1 MAKLSIPSVARP
13 GGPRPT
19 LRPQPY
25 PIAKRRG
32 NRKQS
37 ACQSQNR
44 VARVRRNRSQGYL
57 SQAVLRIW
65 CSPPKASDRQS
76 NTAPTTF
83 GKRRRG
89 VVERSQLAVGK
100 EPDAGLL
107 VHSRLEPARPVL
119 RAAGSYRVR
128 GPGTCGS
135 PKFPVALHPARAPRA
150 ESPAVTGCGP
160 VTNSQNDYVSLTT
173 RHSARASLVLGE

>member
-1 MAKLSIPSVARP
+1 MPITKSCCAR
-13 GGPRPT
+13 T
-19 LRPQPY
+19 
-25 PIAKRRG
+25 
-32 NRKQS
+32 S
-37 ACQSQNR
+37 
-44 VARVRRNRSQGYL
+44 NRSQGYL

-107 VHSRLEPARPVL
+107 VRTPAWNRPGLFCGQPVRTESEDLEPAEAPSSLSHCTQQGR
-119 RAAGSYRVR
+119 R
-128 GPGTCGS
+128 G
-135 PKFPVALHPARAPRA
+135 
-150 ESPAVTGCGP
+150 
-160 VTNSQNDYVSLTT
+160 QNRLP
-173 RHSARASLVLGE
+173 